1 MSLFKEL
8 ESLESSPE
16 YLAMSP
22 EERTDVLRG
31 WQSQTTGNPDV
42 DQSRKQVASEAI
54 ASRNSFFRA
63 KMPVNPLTG
72 ALRETAPPLSQV
84 ALSLDWQA
92 IEDPEARKDV
102 LRGWTKST
110 LDSLEGAALDVRDA
124 ERVYAELLV
133 AENAVAEDGDIVEA
147 AKKAPAILNQK
158 LGEVRAVASTPN
170 MIKSRGTIEQ
180 GKWKVTGE
188 GQLEIDPAEAYL
200 PEKDY
205 LGYVDSLTDATP
217 EEKLRLKATYQYRR
231 SAAYENIVRTMK
243 EARFERRPM
252 VQPGRTEKFRGE
264 EQGFVYLR
272 GKEIPFEDVSEV
284 VLTPQRS
291 VNYEEKG
298 GEQEALFSADP
309 AVRKEAETRT
319 ALQLAQH
326 ILPASNQ
333 HRLAGMVLADPEGP
347 EAKALV
353 EQHRDYLKSTLWV
366 RPENI
371 KNNTW
376 EKARV
381 LSDGEVIV
389 NGNWARTYPEDFS
402 EVATAIGAPDKA
414 DSIEK
419 QVKDSQEAQ
428 ALYMLAHG
436 GALDKDFAPFVARM
450 KQEGVTDPVEI
461 MKAWDAEYDTL
472 DNINAGLMD
481 AVRQFQGIQTG
492 LLGLIAAYTPDNNY
506 FQDLVADRVMASQ
519 MEAEIEDLLAGSNK
533 SPLIRGIATE
543 VPWILGSFGVG
554 AALRS
559 AGRAAVSRALS
570 PAARA
575 EAVNLTNTAVNTAVA
590 AENLAGKTAAQ
601 ISSAG
606 SFVSN
611 TYFGLQAS
619 RSFGG
624 MYESAYAAKFE
635 QAQAAGLDIEAA
647 KRVASVGAIAPALA
661 AGMATGFLMRVM
673 PGGTESAIRSLA
685 DTATIG
691 SLRKKFGA
699 KAVSQIFANAEFSR
713 TAYQYVSGLLG
724 KGGLLKALGK
734 TIGPAIAGA
743 TKEGIEEAT
752 DEAFQ
757 AALTTDF
764 DPRMTLRA
772 AMEQAVTAGYLG
784 AVIGGSMTAV
794 SNFMANR
801 STAAA
806 YAEEKAKNSR
816 LGQQAEEL
824 EKNGDT
830 ETAATMREAAGASPL
845 QDIVSSIT
853 GTKMNPEVV
862 EGVVNTSAMVSDLLD
877 KDAADTLAAEI
888 TNQGKDVDVSV
899 DEDPANPGKYR
910 VRIAEVVADEIE
922 EEVPADE
929 APDLSK
935 LSDADKQEYAAR
947 TKTNEGLASEEG
959 TLDAKVKPFFEFKR
973 DQKTKV
979 LSFKEKE
986 GTKNTKGTLL
996 ENSSLPAAEKAQL
1009 RADAQRLLDIRNQIA
1024 ENAKW
1029 MKEKANPSKK
1039 AKKTPV
1045 TEDVAGE
1052 VEKITDEDLSSQME
1066 EAAASPEGTD
1076 EEATGKIRE
1085 AVGKFY
1091 GAVDRALKAALKVTK
1106 AISRSYMIGQKY
1118 EARQKAN
1125 KARYERIV
1133 KAARDKDWVT
1143 FKEEIDNLRKTVRKT
1158 DDWVDESIEK
1168 LENELRAEFSI
1179 PADVEVKDFFD
1190 GQKTKDTPLV
1200 FQEPVSNSSAAAF
1213 TKSSDEKKK
1222 NEADKEARERYR
1234 DQRRADRKKK
1244 PSETRATTRDEE
1256 VEQARKQ
1263 NLSELDEIGGVE
1275 GLKNNLPQ
1283 VLREIASRNAL
1294 LRPVIEAILGP
1305 GDFSVDVEVIDDPKA
1320 APGWFQPAYGDQKAK
1335 IVYNIAR
1342 RSARGVHDT
1351 IVHEVAHHVLDSY
1364 MERDWPADSPQAE
1377 AIREILAVQKA
1388 YQQRLMAN
1396 LASYMRLANIDDAMA
1411 AAMEKEGVARD
1422 YFMQMA
1428 VAYTMSRDHTVR
1440 MEELRKAIADKRYSN
1455 DGFRDNLTEDESF
1468 EMFLDYD
1475 LSSTGYYQLRDA
1487 ISTQLYA
1494 LGYSIDGTGTL
1505 DPSRFFANGVSKE
1518 FLSHMV
1524 TDPTFQNALDVVSR
1538 EGAEA
1543 PTGFKRLLNSFRQL
1557 LTGKPAEGE
1566 QSFTLDTLEKLMRVD
1581 ESPLPPA
1588 PTQDATEERNIPED
1602 SISERPEADAG
1613 RTTSKAGRRNRARER
1628 RKKKKAKL
1636 KSQQQS
1642 PQAYLNDAWASGS
1655 AEWQRKQTDLLNAW
1669 DRTPSKGNPDTLKT
1683 GFLTG
1688 KHSATIANAA
1698 EGRNDL
1704 GLLVTPIRISEL
1716 KHAAQYSFIGIDNG
1730 VFGKN
1735 PFDAEKFRKLIRRAA
1750 DTKEVKERTLFVVA
1764 PDVIGDAEATLK
1776 QFSNWAKEIRA
1787 AGLPVALAGQDGLE
1801 NMIDKIPWD
1810 LVDVFFIGGSTDW
1823 KLGNVPAE
1831 NKDNFVKLFEEAHLR
1846 GIPIHMG
1853 RANTAERIAGDA
1865 QIMGVSTVDGTAMA
1879 YAPDIN
1885 LKNITEILESLNEE
1899 GVDFGGMQFPEL
1911 GRAPSSREIYDLA
1924 MDDSIKN
1931 EAQLGAYSPARSE
1944 INKIRKAA
1952 GMEPIR
1958 TEAKTPRMTMA
1969 AGTHGIVFPNG
1980 FPADRGAEVLGPI
1993 MTRAARSFGFN
2004 RELPPVQFIQPVVMF
2019 PGENGEEAEL
2029 PGTTAPRFSDT
2040 VYTVEMDPSAMVRFI
2055 NGRQTAADIA
2065 DLNDGLVPVINQ
2077 EIDSFFGQEPGPERR
2092 YILAGSKARLNQ
2104 RRDLAMTTAR
2114 ILSAFGASR
2123 RNIWKLT
2130 GWIKNPVD
2138 GKWRWELSDE
2148 DASLDLNALENL
2160 YEARIR
2166 GFNDPVKLSDFLKH
2180 DTLYKTY
2187 PSASLIVF
2195 DYDDLGPNTYGLY
2208 TPKNNKITLSTT
2220 ALDPLSTVLHELQ
2233 HWVQER
2239 EGFVGGVDF
2248 DMAVEAL
2255 PDSEFDEFLQQAIY
2269 FIRNEWNGRVKYK
2282 DLADESIEVLENSE
2296 TTKAEA
2302 AKIIAAFPEIAYP
2315 IYLRVAGEYE
2325 ARDVAARRRLTA
2337 ADRRQILPYTSEDLD
2352 FADLLVPQE
2361 GDQWTSSV
2369 TDRLPDSIRTSV
2381 SETQLAEITEMYNG
2395 LTTEAGV
2402 LGIRDVLDAEPEV
2415 RMAVRELLQLDFR
2428 RMLASG
2434 SNDEG
2439 RFADVVSSLAQITRQ
2454 GDPQASLDLSMT
2466 TVPSSQ
2472 VTTSLNA
2479 FRGLRSR
2486 VAASPAPFT
2495 KGILESPKRALA
2507 VARELARATAASP
2520 GISENDIARLVS
2532 ADTMPALP
2540 GDQAVLADVRKNL
2553 REIFPVLPAPRM
2565 ATLTQTGENTYQD
2578 KEQGVEY
2585 RYTMPAGAFIESRL
2599 IGNRIQVSSAVP
2611 EYARKWKVEHE
2622 LGHWLYRRTEYR
2634 PAFQKLWDSLSAKD
2648 HADINEAVEGLY
2660 SKDVLTEEKEVRAL
2674 ELIRTRAS
2682 KKPLWRKFVDA
2693 VSRLWKKVTG
2703 RNVLDAEQLASRM
2716 IAVASHN
2723 LFILDR
2729 MTPEIVNFYNNE
2741 ENFTETEE
2749 AEVRYSAQT
2758 RLRQTTV
2765 LGEKAFLETNRQWV
2779 DAYDSANQGNKE
2791 SIEDLAGKFLEES
2804 PGLIVK
2810 ASPRQQYGADRLITE
2825 GRKENLGHVLSYFE
2839 NNVGEGRAYTKSEA
2853 AAIVGVLLKRA
2864 ITWRASSTA
2873 VDGTRIPGK
2882 LDDVSIEPTNDHFGS
2897 NFNGAIA
2904 AAAITAIRGGAA
2916 PRRAYGQAVEDEL
2929 KTEDGLGKTT
2939 RNRGWVHYEKGG
2951 DWKVLQNDTE
2961 GCSGRWC
2968 IGRGMASHYL
2978 EKGSFEIFFDDSG
2991 RAKVAVHHFDGE
3003 VNEISGSLEGQHLDG
3018 QFESELAISKVKEL
3032 GLTGADPIIADM
3044 ERRKS
3049 FELFS
3054 KGITDTIPVDIVVVS
3069 SEGLEFNTK
3078 RVHKRY
3084 NQAPLFDPKPKDT
3097 ERLDALFD
3105 GLTEEQAVEFFNKL
3119 YDPSNTTFNYVVDRL
3134 DYVYGLDKIKGFG
3147 IFAKNKIDEVQKY
3160 IINGSKIT
3168 DETKKLVASLLK
3180 KVKLKHED
3188 VKNYVNNSNNYFDA
3202 LLASNSYLNNE
3213 SYDLIAD
3220 KYLKN
3225 PLNNAFTRDQLDY
3238 VPSPKEQELFG
3249 VTDVF
3254 RILEKLIYN
3263 NRNYEPKA
3271 LSLLSSSA
3279 VLEKYGTVI
3288 ASRIVKDIV
3297 KYTRNEKIQ
3306 ERLLNDPVLEKL
3318 VPRKIEFIEN
3328 KNLST
3333 EALASVF
3340 TDVSKYLDKE
3350 YIRENG
3356 FDSVFTGAVLEK
3368 AAQQSNIFTSIQEKI
3383 LSALDDLFDA
3393 SGEFFDGEGKSD
3405 RIALGILESLLS
3417 NKNVSIDVARRV
3429 KKVMSGAFNQL
3440 LKKEYSSLRIKLGS
3454 TNDPETIRFYFESI
3468 YQPQTS
3474 EYTSGYSFYT
3484 LEEEKLIERI
3494 AANRNVPSDILE
3506 TIKNNFTSEKIQKE
3520 VSETEASYTYNKN
3533 KEKQQRMLA
3542 ERETRAT
3549 RPATGLSD
3557 LFNTL
3562 AQTHTAI
3569 PGIPDSEVLGF
3580 SASGE
3585 IVTVHPVNPEMPSE
3599 AEWMAFTGAQ
3609 PSGDGYVV
3617 TDTTGVERRYT
3628 MPETSR
3634 SLPDYES
3641 MYSPRNEQEKKVFD
3655 KVSSFVGAKKRNPYL
3670 AVAALRLG
3678 EGEITAADYADVVD
3692 VLNPFTSKNA
3702 ESIPTKEKL
3711 QKYMRK
3717 EASLLAKIFDIKDTK
3732 TKDPKKGYVKDG
3744 ELVEA
3749 RIDIP
3754 TFNVSSEAGDTV
3766 YAITLHEPVSD
3777 TATSVGG
3784 TLSYRG
3790 ATKIISPRMIV
3801 RFISAK
3807 DVGSIDIAKGAGKV
3821 PLATVKGYHESITEL
3836 PDNLNDP
3843 NEWTQVTY
3851 NPLRSSFFV
3860 DVNSK
3865 KAVVSGDEAIMVGS
3879 RVFVKNAVLQDRPTG
3894 IVGAPGKSTRDIR
3907 YTQPRSRGRV
3917 RSPLYRMF
3925 GPKGKQT
3932 ERAREQR
3939 LRDLTGVLSGI
3950 SYYAGDTGKWGDLA
3964 TIYRRMLAET
3974 ESAVE
3979 FAQKWADEMMALRE
3993 GLPQNVVDDVN
4004 LLLGNQDNVYDQK
4017 METDARDAYRK
4028 GRRKAALKYNAR
4040 MKAAAYMPVAQKQL
4054 MQASASTD
4062 FASEIALLDGALSND
4077 LIAAAHAGHAKFTL
4091 DQAAAR
4097 ARLQAGNYDS
4107 IIRSADR
4114 MRSRLNELGSVIAQV
4129 NGTDPHLVATFDSR
4143 KGIHLS
4149 RYYQI
4154 HDDASYAD
4162 WLDSPDPEARR
4173 LRTAAFN
4180 YVRGERFN
4188 SMVQGY
4194 KLVNKGA
4201 TTLQA
4206 VAYANAYFAQ
4216 QGNEPILRE
4225 LNDFITKQMRG
4236 GGSAT
4241 RGLVNAA
4248 LLIEKSNIPAP
4259 LRDLLGQYN
4268 DNTVVAARTAMEM
4281 AVYHANYKFLHG
4293 IQEHLN
4299 KLEEDRKVRVTFL
4312 ASKTNRTPDEDEEYR
4327 DLDNIMFL
4335 TANSDEAKKHGLTLF
4350 EPSQTRISHKAF
4362 GPLQQFY
4369 GPKHIVEAIQELQPE
4384 LSNTLVNSYAF
4395 LLNFALKGATSLN
4408 FRGQARNFFSNIALI
4423 PGSGFIPLLDRLMDV
4438 GNRLAGKELQHRHS
4452 ARVADLV
4459 KSGLP
4464 EADAKRQASLEFAE
4478 FYAKAGITGGSDL
4491 DSLMRDI
4498 NKIAGV
4504 GLDEA
4509 FIEMQKG
4516 VLSKNAS
4523 RFASGTLEVLKATDR
4538 AAGEIYRRTDDL
4550 FKMEIFENL
4559 YRGYAKAFGLK
4570 FKGGQLVMTNTN
4582 KEADKIIKAYEN
4594 EKLLTTD
4601 EDRDLGSDVLA
4612 RAELLL
4618 LRYAARATRVSIP
4631 YYDQLPQI
4639 INNIKRQKLTMIGAP
4654 FVSWPAAILQNT
4666 FRTPGLIWKDF
4677 QTKETR
4683 GMGSRRLAGFLT
4695 AMFGWGFLVQN
4706 ILKGLILLMGKAL
4719 GDDEDNWFTDF
4730 EPREVAFFKS
4740 EMEQALQDLLP
4751 DYYKYRDVSLLGMK
4765 GDKPVW
4771 ADLSWMNPYSTVRDM
4786 FMPFFHPR
4794 AGETSFGKN
4803 DAWAAFSA
4811 KLGQLVLN
4819 PQLPISAA
4827 YEELTRPDF
4836 DVQTASWP
4844 EKVLLVMKGV
4854 GSTVIPGTV
4863 KDFYKIYEA
4872 RGTEKMWPEAASMV
4886 FGLKINVLDVEDQ
4899 FRRAI
4904 RKTDSLD
4911 DELGMKLR
4919 KIYRDGDANQIQD
4932 LPEEYEKAMRNRNEL
4947 YTDLR
4952 NIYESSSVFIGSR
4965 ATKILTSDEGRRLGQ
4980 DNIRALRSGFVNPI
4994 EVSEFARDAARAK
5007 DLREKTNRVRLLD
5020 SIIRQH
5026 GRKLIGYPE

>member
-31 WQSQTTGNPDV
+31 WQSQTTGNPEV

-84 ALSLDWQA
+84 ALSPDWQA

-205 LGYVDSLTDATP
+205 IGYVDSLTDATP

-231 SAAYENIVRTMK
+231 AAAYENIARTMK
-243 EARFERRPM
+243 EARFERMSM

-284 VLTPQRS
+284 VLTPQRY

-298 GEQEALFSADP
+298 GAQEALFSADP
-309 AVRKEAETRT
+309 AVRKEAEART
-319 ALQLAQH
+319 ALQLAKH

-366 RPENI
+366 KPGDI
-371 KNNTW
+371 KDNTW

-381 LSDGEVIV
+381 LSDGEVTV
-389 NGNWARTYPEDFS
+389 NGNWARTYPENFS
-402 EVATAIGAPDKA
+402 EVAAAIGAPGKA

-428 ALYMLAHG
+428 ALYLIAHG
-436 GALDKDFAPFVARM
+436 GAIDSDFDPFVAKM

-492 LLGLIAAYTPDNNY
+492 LLGLIAAFTPDNNY
-506 FQDLVADRVMASQ
+506 FQDLVADRVMTSQ
-519 MEAEIEDLLAGSNK
+519 MEAEIEELLAGSNK

-543 VPWILGSFGVG
+543 VPWILGSLVVG

-559 AGRAAVSRALS
+559 AGRAAVSRAIS

-606 SFVSN
+606 ALVSN

-647 KRVASVGAIAPALA
+647 KRVASVGAVPPALA
-661 AGMATGFLMRVM
+661 AGMATGYLMRVM

-757 AALTTDF
+757 AALTKDF

-772 AMEQAVTAGYLG
+772 AMEQVVTAGYLG

-862 EGVVNTSAMVSDLLD
+862 EGVVNTSAMVSDPLE

-899 DEDPANPGKYR
+899 DEDPASPGKYR
-910 VRIAEVVADEIE
+910 VRIAEVVADEPE
-922 EEVPADE
+922 EEAPAED
-929 APDLSK
+929 APDLTK

-959 TLDAKVKPFFEFKR
+959 TLAAKVSPFFEFKR

-979 LSFKEKE
+979 LSFREKAD
-986 GTKNTKGTLL
+986 LL
-996 ENSSLPAAEKAQL
+996 ENSALPAAEKAQL

-1029 MKEKANPSKK
+1029 MREKVNPRKK
-1039 AKKTPV
+1039 AKKGTA
-1045 TEDVAGE
+1045 TEDVAGD
-1052 VEKITDEDLSSQME
+1052 VENLTDEDLSSQME
-1066 EAAASPEGTD
+1066 EDAAPPEGTD
-1076 EEATGKIRE
+1076 EKTTGKIRE

-1091 GAVDRALKAALKVTK
+1091 GAVDKALKAALKVTK

-1125 KARYERIV
+1125 KARYDRIV

-1143 FKEEIDNLRKTVRKT
+1143 FKEEIDNLRKIVRKT
-1158 DDWVDESIEK
+1158 DDWVTESIEK
-1168 LENELRAEFSI
+1168 LENELRTEFSI

-1190 GQKTKDTPLV
+1190 GKKTKDTPLV
-1200 FQEPVSNSSAAAF
+1200 FQEPVSNSSAAKF
-1213 TKSSDEKKK
+1213 KESYDTKNKQ
-1222 NEADKEARERYR
+1222 EADREARRKIAE
-1234 DQRRADRKKK
+1234 QQRADRKKK
-1244 PSETRATTRDEE
+1244 PSETRAATRDEE
-1256 VEQARKQ
+1256 VEQARRQ
-1263 NLSELDEIGGVE
+1263 NLRELDEIGGVE
-1275 GLKNNLPQ
+1275 GLKSNLPQ
-1283 VLREIASRNAL
+1283 VLREIASRNSL

-1487 ISTQLYA
+1487 VSTQLYA

-1588 PTQDATEERNIPED
+1588 PTQDATEERNVPED

-1613 RTTSKAGRRNRARER
+1613 RPPAEAGGSYRSRKR
-1628 RKKKKAKL
+1628 RKKKKA
-1636 KSQQQS
+1636 
-1642 PQAYLNDAWASGS
+1642 AS
-1655 AEWQRKQTDLLNAW
+1655 R
-1669 DRTPSKGNPDTLKT
+1669 
-1683 GFLTG
+1683 
-1688 KHSATIANAA
+1688 
-1698 EGRNDL
+1698 
-1704 GLLVTPIRISEL
+1704 
-1716 KHAAQYSFIGIDNG
+1716 
-1730 VFGKN
+1730 
-1735 PFDAEKFRKLIRRAA
+1735 
-1750 DTKEVKERTLFVVA
+1750 
-1764 PDVIGDAEATLK
+1764 
-1776 QFSNWAKEIRA
+1776 
-1787 AGLPVALAGQDGLE
+1787 
-1801 NMIDKIPWD
+1801 
-1810 LVDVFFIGGSTDW
+1810 
-1823 KLGNVPAE
+1823 
-1831 NKDNFVKLFEEAHLR
+1831 
-1846 GIPIHMG
+1846 
-1853 RANTAERIAGDA
+1853 
-1865 QIMGVSTVDGTAMA
+1865 
-1879 YAPDIN
+1879 
-1885 LKNITEILESLNEE
+1885 
-1899 GVDFGGMQFPEL
+1899 
-1911 GRAPSSREIYDLA
+1911 
-1924 MDDSIKN
+1924 
-1931 EAQLGAYSPARSE
+1931 
-1944 INKIRKAA
+1944 
-1952 GMEPIR
+1952 
-1958 TEAKTPRMTMA
+1958 RMTLA

-1980 FPADRGAEVLGPI
+1980 FPADRGAAAFGPI
-1993 MTRAARSFGFN
+1993 MTRAASSFGFN
-2004 RELPPVQFIQPVVMF
+2004 REFPPVQFIQPVVMF
-2019 PGENGEEAEL
+2019 PGENGEVSQL
-2029 PGTTAPRFSDT
+2029 PGTGSPRFNDT

-2104 RRDLAMTTAR
+2104 RRELAMTTAQL
-2114 ILSAFGASR
+2114 LSAFGAPR

-2195 DYDDLGPNTYGLY
+2195 DYVDLGPDIHGLY
-2208 TPKNNKITLSTT
+2208 TPKYNKITLSPI

-2255 PDSEFDEFLQQAIY
+2255 PDPEFDEVLQQSIY
-2269 FIRNEWNGRVKYK
+2269 FIRNEWDGRVKYK
-2282 DLADESIEVLENSE
+2282 NLADESIEVLENPE

-2361 GDQWTSSV
+2361 GNQWTSSV

-2415 RMAVRELLQLDFR
+2415 RMAVRELLQLDFL

-2472 VTTSLNA
+2472 VTTTLNA

-2507 VARELARATAASP
+2507 VARELARAAAASP

-2540 GDQAVLADVRKNL
+2540 GDQAILADVRKNL
-2553 REIFPVLPAPRM
+2553 REIFPVLPAPRT
-2565 ATLTQTGENTYQD
+2565 ATLTRTGENTYQD
-2578 KEQGVEY
+2578 TEQRVEY

-2634 PAFQKLWDSLSAKD
+2634 PAFRKLWDSLSSKD
-2648 HADINEAVEGLY
+2648 RADINAAVEGLY

-2703 RNVLDAEQLASRM
+2703 RDVLDAEQLASRM
-2716 IAVASHN
+2716 IAVASHD

-2765 LGEKAFLETNRQWV
+2765 PGEKAFLETNRQWV
-2779 DAYDSANQGNKE
+2779 DDYDSANQGNKE
-2791 SIEDLAGKFLEES
+2791 SIEDLAGKFLEAS
-2804 PGLIVK
+2804 PELIVK

-2825 GRKENLGHVLSYFE
+2825 GRKINLERVLSYFE
-2839 NNVGEGRAYTKSEA
+2839 DNVGEGRAYTKSEA
-2853 AAIVGVLLKRA
+2853 AAIVGVLLKRS

-2873 VDGTRIPGK
+2873 VDGTLIPGK
-2882 LDDVSIEPTNDHFGS
+2882 LDDASIEPTNDHHGS

-2904 AAAITAIRGGAA
+2904 AAAVTAIRGGAA

-2951 DWKVLQNDTE
+2951 DWETLQDDTE

-2978 EKGSFEIFFDDSG
+2978 ENGSFEIFFDDTG
-2991 RAKVAVHHFDGE
+2991 RAKVAIHHFDGE

-3018 QFESELAISKVKEL
+3018 LFESELAISKVKEL
-3032 GLTGADPIIADM
+3032 GLTGADPVVADM

-3054 KGITDTIPVDIVVVS
+3054 KGITDTIPVDIVVVDAFN
-3069 SEGLEFNTK
+3069 GLEFNTK
-3078 RVHKRY
+3078 RLHKRY
-3084 NQAPLFDPKPKDT
+3084 AQAPLFEPKEKDIT
-3097 ERLDALFD
+3097 RLNEIFERSS
-3105 GLTEEQAVEFFNKL
+3105 EEQAVEFFNRL
-3119 YDPSNTTFNYVVDRL
+3119 FSQDNPSL
-3134 DYVYGLDKIKGFG
+3134 DAVIKKIKWGLPQNLKGFNA
-3147 IFAKNKIDEVQKY
+3147 FAKNKINEVRKQ
-3160 IINGSKIT
+3160 IINGNNVA
-3168 DETKKLVASLLK
+3168 EQTKQQIALFLNRIKFT
-3180 KVKLKHED
+3180 HED
-3188 VKNYVNNSNNYFDA
+3188 IKDYVDNSNNYFDA
-3202 LLASNSYLNNE
+3202 ALLSNYYLSDLSKNYILNKYLDDPLNKTFNE
-3213 SYDLIAD
+3213 S
-3220 KYLKN
+3220 
-3225 PLNNAFTRDQLDY
+3225 DY
-3238 VPSPKEQELFG
+3238 AKGQDPEFLLG

-3254 RILEKLIYN
+3254 AIISLVPVQALEFHDKVF
-3263 NRNYEPKA
+3263 
-3271 LSLLSSSA
+3271 SLLSSQ
-3279 VLEKYGTVI
+3279 KVI
-3288 ASRIVKDIV
+3288 DRYNIKHAKNVVRNLIRYASSD
-3297 KYTRNEKIQ
+3297 
-3306 ERLLNDPVLEKL
+3306 DAPVLDRLWFGPSINAEVAPTAFDLIKSDSLSEKL
-3318 VPRKIEFIEN
+3318 LTDIFTS
-3328 KNLST
+3328 LSSLY
-3333 EALASVF
+3333 EK
-3340 TDVSKYLDKE
+3340 KYV
-3350 YIRENG
+3350 RENG
-3356 FDSVFTGAVLEK
+3356 LDMYALKDFLVNSARQYNITTGVK
-3368 AAQQSNIFTSIQEKI
+3368 EKI
-3383 LSALDDLFDA
+3383 LELLREYMGGPYDESRDF
-3393 SGEFFDGEGKSD
+3393 
-3405 RIALGILESLLS
+3405 LGGVGTKAVEVIDELLA
-3417 NKNVSIDVARRV
+3417 NKKVSIDVAKTV
-3429 KKVMSGAFNQL
+3429 KKEMGQIFERVL
-3440 LKKEYSSLRIKLGS
+3440 DKKQSSLSS
-3454 TNDPETIRFYFESI
+3454 TISYTTDQDIIRFYFESV
-3468 YQPQTS
+3468 YKPDQGMNASRSWYS
-3474 EYTSGYSFYT
+3474 EGE
-3484 LEEEKLIERI
+3484 LELIKRI
-3494 AANRNVPSDILE
+3494 AENHNVPFDVL
-3506 TIKNNFTSEKIQKE
+3506 EKIKKDF
-3520 VSETEASYTYNKN
+3520 VSEEIQEKVIKTENSYTYNKN
-3533 KEKQQRMLA
+3533 KENQQRMLA

-3549 RPATGLSD
+3549 RPATGASN

-3562 AQTHTAI
+3562 AQMHTAI

-3599 AEWMAFTGAQ
+3599 AEWMAFTGAR
-3609 PSGDGYVV
+3609 PSGEGYVV
-3617 TDTTGVERRYT
+3617 TDTTGVER
-3628 MPETSR
+3628 
-3634 SLPDYES
+3634 
-3641 MYSPRNEQEKKVFD
+3641 
-3655 KVSSFVGAKKRNPYL
+3655 
-3670 AVAALRLG
+3670 
-3678 EGEITAADYADVVD
+3678 
-3692 VLNPFTSKNA
+3692 
-3702 ESIPTKEKL
+3702 
-3711 QKYMRK
+3711 
-3717 EASLLAKIFDIKDTK
+3717 EASM
-3732 TKDPKKGYVKDG
+3732 
-3744 ELVEA
+3744 
-3749 RIDIP
+3749 
-3754 TFNVSSEAGDTV
+3754 TFSQS
-3766 YAITLHEPVSD
+3766 
-3777 TATSVGG
+3777 
-3784 TLSYRG
+3784 
-3790 ATKIISPRMIV
+3790 
-3801 RFISAK
+3801 
-3807 DVGSIDIAKGAGKV
+3807 GS
-3821 PLATVKGYHESITEL
+3821 
-3836 PDNLNDP
+3836 
-3843 NEWTQVTY
+3843 
-3851 NPLRSSFFV
+3851 
-3860 DVNSK
+3860 
-3865 KAVVSGDEAIMVGS
+3865 
-3879 RVFVKNAVLQDRPTG
+3879 
-3894 IVGAPGKSTRDIR
+3894 DIR

-3950 SYYAGDTGKWGDLA
+3950 AYYASDTGKWGDLA
-3964 TIYRRMLAET
+3964 SIYRRMLAET

-4040 MKAAAYMPVAQKQL
+4040 MKAAALMPVAQKQL

-4114 MRSRLNELGSVIAQV
+4114 MRSRLNELGAVISQV

-4180 YVRGERFN
+4180 YIRGERFN

-4201 TTLQA
+4201 TTQQA

-4259 LRDLLGQYN
+4259 LRDLLGQYS

-4299 KLEEDRKVRVTFL
+4299 KLEEDRKVRVAFL
-4312 ASKTNRTPDEDEEYR
+4312 AAKTNRTPAEDEEYR

-4384 LSNTLVNSYAF
+4384 LSNTLVNTYAF
-4395 LLNFALKGATSLN
+4395 FLNAALKGATSLN
-4408 FRGQARNFFSNIALI
+4408 LRGQARNFFSNIALI
-4423 PGSGFIPLLDRLMDV
+4423 PGSGFIPLLDRFMDV

-4516 VLSKNAS
+4516 VLAKNAS

-4570 FKGGQLVMTNTN
+4570 FKGGQLVMTNAN

-4601 EDRDLGSDVLA
+4601 EDRALGSDVLA

-4618 LRYAARATRVSIP
+4618 LRYSARATRVSIP

-4639 INNIKRQKLTMIGAP
+4639 INNIKRQKLTMITAP

-4666 FRTPGLIWKDF
+4666 FRTPGLIWKDL

-4683 GMGSRRLAGFLT
+4683 GMGYRRLAGFT
-4695 AMFGWGFLVQN
+4695 IAVFGWGFLVQN

-4730 EPREVAFFKS
+4730 EPREVAFFNS
-4740 EMEQALQDLLP
+4740 EMEKALQDLLP

-4794 AGETSFGKN
+4794 ASETSFGKN
-4803 DAWAAFSA
+4803 DAWAAFVA

-4863 KDFYKIYEA
+4863 KDFYKIYKA
-4872 RGTEKMWPEAASMV
+4872 SGTEKMWPEAASMV

-4980 DNIRALRSGFVNPI
+4980 ENIRALRSGFVNPI
-4994 EVSEFARDAARAK
+4994 EVSDFARDVARAK
-5007 DLREKTNRVRLLD
+5007 DFREGTNRVRLMD